1 MVEHERYEALML
13 EHLYGLLEPDEAR
26 DLQAYLETPA
36 GAVLR
41 AQATAWQAKIGSAAK
56 VEHPEVSFQVP
67 ANTPA
72 TSPMSPTSVV
82 VPASELTEQLTVS
95 RVWARW
101 GVAAALLLVLG
112 GLGGPAGYQFIGWFA
127 QSQEV
132 EEQKL
137 ALARRKDELAAA
149 EKQQQ
154 IQRDAAQKELDTAAA
169 NAEDVAKNYTEAL
182 QGARKA
188 IEEKQFLVRLNGPPR
203 IQPGAPNRWEIST
216 LNARGA
222 FALPKKMD
230 VVVKDDQDRELLRQT
245 HNQPVGPT
253 FLNLTTAFWGAVK
266 PGSDL
271 FLEVIA
277 YTDDDRRSVL
287 AERVPLARPV
297 FVTHLVTDK
306 PLYKPGETIRFR
318 SLTLDR
324 GTFLPPANDIHLR
337 FRLRDPLEMHIPL
350 GDGNGRVVAGMR
362 PVLGPDGKSLRGIGV
377 GEYDLPPDAAGGEYK
392 LDVLEVEPSGKE
404 NVLETRKFLVN
415 RYTVD
420 VFEKKLEFD
429 GKTYGPGDAVQA
441 RLEVSR
447 TAGGPMKDA
456 RAAVTATVDG
466 RTLLSE
472 KDRTVTVVPIPGTAN
487 TKAILDVR
495 FRLPSDLFERAPRK
509 DVPPN
514 ATLTVTIRDGDTVE
528 AIVRPV
534 PLVTR
539 NLKIEFFPE
548 GGDLIAGVEGRVYFQ
563 VRTPQNK
570 PADLKGR
577 ITDGT
582 DTVAEIATLTDAEN
596 PGANRGQGAFAFTP
610 KAGKKYFLKLVS
622 PPGIVEPTKDG
633 FPLPVVKDDGIA
645 LTALDTVTE
654 KGAPIRVRLRSAN
667 GPKVLHVGAY
677 ARGRLIGQQRVE
689 IEAGKPVDVS
699 IGGDDGLGGVTRVTV
714 FEEPKAGTLIPR
726 AERLI
731 YRKPGEGLIL
741 TVNPDKARYSPSDK
755 VKLELGALN
764 EKEAPV
770 PAVLMV
776 GVINRSVVAMADNK
790 TDRLMPTHF
799 LLAGDVKYPADLE
812 HADFLLTDHPTAAV
826 ALDLLLGTQGWR
838 RFAEQSLAPANPMDR
853 GEVERMLVAHGQRPA
868 ASVEL
873 AKMEEQRISAEFR
886 PKLEEAR
893 LRYAE
898 ARDAWVGFQS
908 TKVPELQQQVTA
920 ARSNKE
926 FAEKQYT
933 DSAAELYH
941 FETRAARIRSW
952 ALPAFLLGLLALGVG
967 GVILAARRQ
976 ESRRR
981 LMYGSAGAFALCALI
996 FGAVILTRATDETR
1010 LAKLSYDRD
1019 QAKSH
1024 RGGTTLVYETGP
1036 APGGMAPMPATKAP
1050 PMAKDAAPPR
1060 PEVMPP
1066 PAAVVR
1072 GPKKDDPKKM
1082 EPAPQIVG
1090 LPRPGMVG
1098 PDAKQMK
1105 PRQDRDRV
1113 KDLLA
1118 NIARGAG
1125 GPIPVPVPAPEF
1137 GGPKAMVAAP
1147 EGALPVEAP
1156 PTLVREYAH
1165 QRDPA
1170 LGETRVD
1177 FTETVYW
1184 HPVLVLPTSGK
1195 TTVEFQLSDDIARYE
1210 ILVAGHTTD
1219 GRIGAVK
1226 HTIEARKP
1234 FTVDPKLP
1242 LEVSSTDVID
1252 VPVRVMNDSDAKR
1265 SVDFTLN
1272 PVGFTV
1278 EGAKADGRLQGSID
1292 LDAGKG
1298 GRKVVRIKPGVTE
1311 GDAALEVVG
1320 TSPAASPD
1328 AAARLVK
1335 VVPEGFPGV
1344 GQVSDMLE
1352 GRAQGVV
1359 TLPKDVIPGTLK
1371 VRLEMYPT
1379 TMADLVKGLDGLLRE
1394 PCGCF
1399 EQSSTANYPNTLILQ
1414 YLNTTNQAKP
1424 EAARRAKDLLD
1435 RGYSKLTSFEVLD
1448 TPTKAKQGFE
1458 WFGTPDQA
1466 HEALTAY
1473 GLLQFKDM
1481 ARVHAVDPELIK
1493 RTQAFLLSRRDG
1505 KGGFKTN
1512 PRAVDSF
1519 GRAPKHTTDAYIV
1532 WALVESDPDDAEK
1545 LDLAKEIAALKAE
1558 AMNADSTGG
1567 EDPYYTA
1574 LAANVL
1580 LQRGDRETALR
1591 LLDRL
1596 KEKHV
1601 QGGAV
1606 TGAVTSI
1613 TRSGGRDLDI
1623 ETTALTLLGWLRA
1636 NETRY
1641 AGPVKDATKWL
1652 SQQRGGRGGFG
1663 STQSTILALKALV
1676 LHARLNARPA
1686 EGGELKL
1693 LVAGKPV
1700 ATRTF
1705 TDKDVEVIAVDLDKP
1720 EERLALG
1727 AKTEIE
1733 VVTTAKQPY
1742 PFTLSYSYSTLTP
1755 VSAEK
1760 CAVRLETKLG
1770 RTEGTEGET
1779 IPLTVRLE
1787 NKEPKGQGMAVAVVG
1802 LPAGMRVPTDLK
1814 QLTNLRES
1822 GQVSHFETRGR
1833 ELVLYWRDLAPGQ
1846 KVELSVELVC
1856 DVPGTYRGPAS
1867 RAYLYYNAD
1876 HKHWVEPLAVAIKPA
1891 E

>member
-36 GAVLR
+36 GADLR
-41 AQATAWQAKIGSAAK
+41 ARASTWQSKIGFAAK
-56 VEHPEVSFQVP
+56 VEHPDVSFQIPTDNPSP
-67 ANTPA
+67 APKA
-72 TSPMSPTSVV
+72 VV
-82 VPASELTEQLTVS
+82 VPAPGASARPTMT

-112 GLGGPAGYQFIGWFA
+112 GFGGPAGYQLVGWYL

-132 EEQKL
+132 DYWTQAVAE
-137 ALARRKDELAAA
+137 RKADVAAA
-149 EKQQQ
+149 EEGA
-154 IQRDAAQKELDTAAA
+154 RVARAAVQKDVETAAA
-169 NAEDVAKNYTEAL
+169 TEQEVAKGYAAAL
-182 QGARKA
+182 QSAQKA
-188 IEEKQFLVRLNGPPR
+188 IEDKQFVVRLNGPPR
-203 IQPGAPNRWEIST
+203 IEPGAPNTWEIST
-216 LNARGA
+216 LNTSGT
-222 FALPKKMD
+222 FALPKKVD
-230 VVVKDDQDRELLRQT
+230 VVVKDDQDRELLRET
-245 HNQPVGPT
+245 HNQPTGPT
-253 FLNLTTAFWGAVK
+253 PLKLTTAFWDGVK

-271 FLEVIA
+271 FLEVVA
-277 YTDDDRRSVL
+277 YTDDNQRRVL
-287 AERVPLARPV
+287 AERVPLARPIY
-297 FVTHLVTDK
+297 VTHLVTDK

-324 GTFLPPANDIHLR
+324 GTFLPPAHDVHVR
-337 FRLRDPLEMHIPL
+337 FRLRDPVEVQTAI
-350 GDGNGRVVAGMR
+350 GDGNGRVVAGMK
-362 PVLGPDGKSLRGIGV
+362 PVVGPDGKPLRGLGV
-377 GEYDLPPDAAGGEYK
+377 GEYDLSPDAAGGEYK

-404 NVLETRKFLVN
+404 NLLETRKFLVN
-415 RYTVD
+415 RYTPD

-456 RAAVTATVDG
+456 RVTVLAVVDG
-466 RTLLSE
+466 RTLLSG
-472 KDRTVTVVPIPGTAN
+472 KNRPVVVLPVPGTAN
-487 TKAILDVR
+487 TKAICDVR
-495 FRLPSDLFERAPRK
+495 FQLPTDLFDKAVRK

-514 ATLTVTIRDGDTVE
+514 VTLTVTIRDGDTVE

-539 NLKIEFFPE
+539 NLKVEFYPE

-582 DTVAEIATLTDAEN
+582 DTVAEVSTLTDAEN
-596 PGANRGQGAFAFTP
+596 PGANRGQGAFTFAP

-633 FPLPVVKDDGIA
+633 FPLPVVKDDGVA
-645 LTALDTVTE
+645 LTALDAVTDT
-654 KGAPIRVRLRSAN
+654 GAPIRVRLRSPT

-689 IEAGKPVDVS
+689 VEPGRPADVTLAGEA
-699 IGGDDGLGGVTRVTV
+699 GLGGVTRVTV
-714 FEEPKAGTLIPR
+714 FEEADAGNLVPR
-726 AERLI
+726 AERLV

-741 TVNPDKARYSPSDK
+741 TVNPDKAGYSPSDK

-770 PAVLMV
+770 PAVLLV
-776 GVINRSVVAMADNK
+776 GVVNRSVVAMADNK

-799 LLAGDVKYPADLE
+799 LLAGDVKHPADLE
-812 HADFLLTDHPTAAV
+812 HADFLLTDHPKAAV

-838 RFAEQSLAPANPMDR
+838 RFAEQLLAPANPLDR
-853 GEVERMLVAHGQRPA
+853 GEVERMMIAHGQRPVA
-868 ASVEL
+868 TVEL
-873 AKMEEQRISAEFR
+873 FKLEEQRISAEFR
-886 PKLEEAR
+886 PQLEEVR
-893 LRYAE
+893 LRQAA
-898 ARDAWVGFQS
+898 ARDALVAFQR
-908 TKVPELQQQVTA
+908 TTEPELHQKVTNARFNSQSAESQYVA
-920 ARSNKE
+920 A
-926 FAEKQYT
+926 
-933 DSAAELYH
+933 AAELYH
-941 FETRAARIRSW
+941 FETRFDRVRSW
-952 ALPAFLLGLLALGVG
+952 ALPAFLISLIALGVG
-967 GVILAARRQ
+967 GLILAGRGPTAD
-976 ESRRR
+976 RRR
-981 LMYGSAGAFALCALI
+981 LVLASAGAFALAALV
-996 FGAVILTRATDETR
+996 FGSLLLTRATDAARYARSTR
-1010 LAKLSYDRD
+1010 DMQEGNRNT
-1019 QAKSH
+1019 
-1024 RGGTTLVYETGP
+1024 RGDLNTP
-1036 APGGMAPMPATKAP
+1036 APGRMAAPAGPERKAP
-1050 PMAKDAAPPR
+1050 PKDAAPR
-1060 PEVMPP
+1060 PDAM
-1066 PAAVVR
+1066 A
-1072 GPKKDDPKKM
+1072 M
-1082 EPAPQIVG
+1082 PAPAPTPAPGPMRNQDPSKVDRG
-1090 LPRPGMVG
+1090 EPLPRPARPGYDGPVVGDRKVRDREQAQLNELVRAPGGRGPAKGAARGPQIMVAH
-1098 PDAKQMK
+1098 PDA
-1105 PRQDRDRV
+1105 P
-1113 KDLLA
+1113 
-1118 NIARGAG
+1118 
-1125 GPIPVPVPAPEF
+1125 
-1137 GGPKAMVAAP
+1137 
-1147 EGALPVEAP
+1147 LPVAAP

-1184 HPVLVLPTSGK
+1184 HPVLVLPNTGK
-1195 TTVEFQLSDDIARYE
+1195 ATVEFQLSDDVARYE

-1252 VPVRVMNDSDAKR
+1252 VPVRVMNDSSAKR
-1265 SVDFTLN
+1265 SVAYKLN
-1272 PVGFTV
+1272 PIGFAV
-1278 EGAKADGRLQGSID
+1278 EAGEGTID

-1298 GRKVVRIKPGVTE
+1298 GRPIVRVRPSLTE
-1311 GDAALEVVG
+1311 GDAALEVLG

-1328 AAARLVK
+1328 AAARLVR

-1352 GRAQGVV
+1352 RRASGVV
-1359 TLPKDVIPGTLK
+1359 ALPKDVIPGTLK
-1371 VRLEMYPT
+1371 VRLELYPT
-1379 TMADLVKGLDGLLRE
+1379 TLADLVKGLDGLLRE

-1414 YLNTTNQAKP
+1414 YMNATNQAQP
-1424 EAARRAKDLLD
+1424 EAARRARELLD
-1435 RGYSKLTSFEVLD
+1435 RGYSKLTAFEVLD
-1448 TPTKAKQGFE
+1448 TATKGKQGFE

-1481 ARVHAVDPELIK
+1481 GRVHAVDPELVR

-1505 KGGFKTN
+1505 AGGFKSN
-1512 PRAVDSF
+1512 PRAVDTF

-1545 LDLAKEIAALKAE
+1545 LDLAKEIGALKAE
-1558 AMNADSTGG
+1558 AMTADSTGG
-1567 EDPYYTA
+1567 KDPYYLA

-1580 LQRGDRETALR
+1580 LQRGDRTTAQA

-1596 KEKHV
+1596 KDRHV

-1623 ETTALTLLGWLRA
+1623 EKTALALLGWLRA
-1636 NETRY
+1636 NDTRY
-1641 AGPVKDATKWL
+1641 AGTVKDASRWL

-1676 LHARLNARPA
+1676 LHAKVNARPA
-1686 EGGELKL
+1686 EGGELTL
-1693 LVAGKPV
+1693 LVAGKPA

-1705 TDKDVEVIAVDLDKP
+1705 TDRDTEVVAIDLEKP

-1742 PFTLSYSYSTLTP
+1742 PFTLSYTYSTLTP
-1755 VSAEK
+1755 ISGEK
-1760 CAVRLETKLG
+1760 CAVKLETKLAREQG
-1770 RTEGTEGET
+1770 VEGET
-1779 IPLTVRLE
+1779 IPLTVRVD
-1787 NKEPKGQGMAVAVVG
+1787 NRHQKGQGMAVAVVG
-1802 LPAGMRVPTDLK
+1802 LPAGMKVPTDLK
-1814 QLTNLRES
+1814 QLTDLREK
-1822 GQVSHFETRGR
+1822 GVISHFETRGR
-1833 ELVLYWRDLAPGQ
+1833 ELVLYWRALAPGQ
-1846 KVELSVELVC
+1846 KVELTVELVC

-1867 RAYLYYNAD
+1867 RAYLYYDAD